1 LLASDALL
9 GNLAPCC
16 CAFVPQVR
24 RLRPLESDMRIHHF
38 LLLACSVVLIATPA
52 LAQSSPPTS
61 PSPQT
66 SAGGWATQ
74 LQPDQWRA
82 SDLEGLTI
90 YSSNNGDKIGDISEL
105 IFDNSGKVQAVVI
118 GVGGYLGIGE
128 RDVAVPFDQIRF
140 VNEPRV
146 NTTRTTT
153 GEARLAGT
161 SPGGGTVASPSAT
174 GTAAVPAGSNNPAAS
189 NMAANNASAP
199 VAPESPS
206 MGQAATA
213 KSGSTPDH
221 AILLMSIT
229 KDELRTAPE
238 FRAPR

>member
-1 LLASDALL
+1 
-9 GNLAPCC
+9 
-16 CAFVPQVR
+16 
-24 RLRPLESDMRIHHF
+24 
-38 LLLACSVVLIATPA
+38 
-52 LAQSSPPTS
+52 
-61 PSPQT
+61 
-66 SAGGWATQ
+66 
-74 LQPDQWRA
+74 
-82 SDLEGLTI
+82 
-90 YSSNNGDKIGDISEL
+90 
-105 IFDNSGKVQAVVI
+105 VI

-161 SPGGGTVASPSAT
+161 SPGGGTIASPSAT
-174 GTAAVPAGSNNPAAS
+174 GTAAVPAGSNSPAAS

-229 KDELRTAPE
+229 KDELRMAPE
-238 FRAPR
+238 FRTPR

>member
-1 LLASDALL
+1 MRVHRLWLSFL
-9 GNLAPCC
+9 GA
-16 CAFVPQVR
+16 
-24 RLRPLESDMRIHHF
+24 
-38 LLLACSVVLIATPA
+38 VLVSTPV
-52 LAQSSPPTS
+52 LAQ
-61 PSPQT
+61 PSQTTAPAPQT

>member
-1 LLASDALL
+1 
-9 GNLAPCC
+9 
-16 CAFVPQVR
+16 
-24 RLRPLESDMRIHHF
+24 MRIYHF
-38 LLLACSVVLIATPA
+38 LLPLLEVAVVTVSVQAQTGQTTPP
-52 LAQSSPPTS
+52 L
-61 PSPQT
+61 PQT
-66 SAGGWATQ
+66 SAGGWITQ
-74 LQPDQWRA
+74 LQPDQWRT
-82 SDLEGLTI
+82 SNLEGLDV
-90 YSSNNGDKIGDISEL
+90 YSSNNSDKIGEISDL
-105 IFDNSGKVQAVVI
+105 IFDGSGKVQAVVI

-174 GTAAVPAGSNNPAAS
+174 GTAAVPAGSNSPAAS
-189 NMAANNASAP
+189 NMAANNATAP

-213 KSGSTPDH
+213 KSGSPPDH

>member
-1 LLASDALL
+1 
-9 GNLAPCC
+9 
-16 CAFVPQVR
+16 
-24 RLRPLESDMRIHHF
+24 MRIHR
-38 LLLACSVVLIATPA
+38 LLLSFLGAVLVSTPV
-52 LAQSSPPTS
+52 LAQSSQPTA

-82 SDLEGLTI
+82 SDLEGLSV

-128 RDVAVPFDQIRF
+128 RDVAVPFDQIRI

-146 NTTRTTT
+146 NTTGTTT

-161 SPGGGTVASPSAT
+161 GPGDGTVASPAAA
-174 GTAAVPAGSNNPAAS
+174 GTAAVPADSNSPGPSA
-189 NMAANNASAP
+189 MATNNASVPAAP
-199 VAPESPS
+199 GAPGA
-206 MGQAATA
+206 GQAVAGA
-213 KSGSTPDH
+213 SGSTPDH
-221 AILLMSIT
+221 AVLLMSVS

-238 FRAPR
+238 FKASH

>member
-1 LLASDALL
+1 
-9 GNLAPCC
+9 
-16 CAFVPQVR
+16 
-24 RLRPLESDMRIHHF
+24 MRIHHF
-38 LLLACSVVLIATPA
+38 LLLACGVVLIAASA
-52 LAQSSPPTS
+52 LAQWSQPTT

-66 SAGGWATQ
+66 GAGEWITQ
-74 LQPDQWRA
+74 LQPDQWRV
-82 SDLEGLTI
+82 SNLEGLTI

-105 IFDNSGKVQAVVI
+105 IFDNIGKVQAVVI

-161 SPGGGTVASPSAT
+161 SPGGGTIASPSAT
-174 GTAAVPAGSNNPAAS
+174 GTAAVPAGSNSPAAS
-189 NMAANNASAP
+189 NMAANNASAS